1 MNHAGEAFG
10 TILRYLSAETQEDEG
25 QGGKEGGLPP
35 SCVFHCTA
43 GKDRTGLLAALLL
56 SLAGVDDEA
65 IAEEYALTDQGLAPL
80 RELFV
85 TRLLA
90 NPVLEG
96 DEPGVRN
103 MVSSKRENMRAAL
116 GMVREEFGGWEV
128 YVRERC
134 GLGEGEVGRLRRR
147 LRGER

>member
-1 MNHAGEAFG
+1 M
-10 TILRYLSAETQEDEG
+10 RYLSAEHQDSEG
-25 QGGKEGGLPP
+25 EKERGLPA

-96 DEPGVRN
+96 DEVGVRN
-103 MVSSKRENMRAAL
+103 MVSSKRENMLAAL
-116 GMVREEFGGWEV
+116 EMVREEFDGWEE

-147 LRGER
+147 LRGEM